1 MESKKIFVT
10 GGAGFIGSHLID
22 RLASMG
28 AVTVYDNLSS
38 GKKEFIKHHPSGGDF
53 EFIQAD
59 LLEFDTL
66 RKAMG
71 TCDVVFHMAANPE
84 ARAGT
89 EYTNLDL
96 KQGTIAT
103 YNVLEAMRLNGI
115 KKIAFA
121 SSSTVYGE
129 TPVVPI
135 PEDYGPLQPISL
147 YGASKLAG
155 EGLIT
160 AFCHLFNMQAWLFR
174 FANVV
179 GARATHGVI
188 FDFINKLKQS
198 SRELEILGDGTQE
211 KPYIYVEDCVD
222 GILYGFQNS
231 NGQVNVFN
239 LGSSSSTRVNT
250 IARMLIEEMG
260 LAEVKFKYTGG
271 NRGWPGDVPQVRFDT
286 LRMEK
291 LGWKPKYTSDEAV
304 RQAIRDVLG
313 ESGWRIQGCR

>member
-1 MESKKIFVT
+1 MRIFVT
-10 GGAGFIGSHLID
+10 GGTGFIGSHLID
-22 RLASMG
+22 RLANMG

-38 GKKEFIKHHPSGGDF
+38 GKKEFIEHQLSRGDF

-59 LLEFDTL
+59 LLEFDAL
-66 RKAMG
+66 RKAME
-71 TCDVVFHMAANPE
+71 THDVVFHMAANPE
-84 ARAGT
+84 ARAGI
-89 EYTNLDL
+89 EDTNLDL

-115 KKIAFA
+115 KKIVFA

-129 TPVVPI
+129 APVEPT

-174 FANVV
+174 FTNVV

-188 FDFINKLKQS
+188 LDFINKLK
-198 SRELEILGDGTQE
+198 RNPEELEILGDGTQE

-291 LGWKPKYTSDEAV
+291 LGWKPKYTSNEAV
-304 RQAIRDVLG
+304 CQAIRDILG
-313 ESGWRIQGCR
+313 EPGQRIQKCR